1 MKLQCIALDLDFTT
15 LNSQGQLS
23 PRTHRA
29 LSCAIE
35 KGVQI
40 IVASGRALRSLPKE
54 ILEFKGIRYAVT
66 SNGAAVYDLR
76 TGVCLKQYKLT
87 EQSVRGILRI
97 AEGLEPTKHRF
108 AYEAFIDGKPY
119 AQADYVADPLRY
131 GTKSVSYV
139 QSTRTPVEN
148 FREFILQNAAK
159 LDCMDLV
166 IDDPQLKFSL
176 WKRLEE
182 KLPDVYITSSVGQ
195 LLEISY
201 KDCGK
206 HSGVRFVLEQLG
218 LPREA
223 LAAFGDGDND
233 AHMLEYAG
241 IGIAVANA
249 SEACKAAAD
258 RITRSNDE
266 DGVALEIFR
275 LLAELDKQQA
285 HLSKYG
291 R

>member
-1 MKLQCIALDLDFTT
+1 MNIRCIALDLDYTT
-15 LNSQGQLS
+15 LNSRGYLS
-23 PRTHRA
+23 EYTRQA
-29 LSCAIE
+29 LTCAIE
-35 KGVQI
+35 KGVHI
-40 IVASGRALRSLPKE
+40 VVASGRALNSLPAE
-54 ILEFKGIRYAVT
+54 IRDFEGIRYAVT

-76 TGVCLKQYKLT
+76 TNTCLKQYKLT
-87 EQSVRGILRI
+87 EQSVYGILRLTQ
-97 AEGLEPTKHRF
+97 GMHV

-119 AQADYVADPLRY
+119 AQADYVKDPLRY

-148 FREFILQNAAK
+148 FSEFLLLNAAN

-166 IDDPQLKFSL
+166 IDDPELKQRL
-176 WKRLEE
+176 WTLFAE
-182 KLPDVYITSSVGQ
+182 KIPDIYITSSVGQ

-206 HSGVRFVLEQLG
+206 HSGVRFVLDQLG
-218 LPREA
+218 LPRES

-233 AHMLEYAG
+233 VHMLTFAG
-241 IGIAVANA
+241 TGIAVANA

-258 RITRSNDE
+258 RITLSNDE
-266 DGVALEIFR
+266 DGVAREIFR
-275 LLAELDKQQA
+275 LLDSEKLPSSVCPKGNAD
-285 HLSKYG
+285 